1 MMHVI
6 AFVGSSGAGK
16 TTLIERLIA
25 LFKERGL
32 RVSTVKHTHH
42 SVEIDHQGKDTW
54 RMKKAGSF
62 EVVLVSDSEMSLQ
75 RTFEQNS
82 HMTVHEVIAQMYE
95 GVDWVFVE
103 GFKSSDLLKVEVI
116 RPQEDLMNP
125 FFLSDDFVV
134 AVAYSEATDLPVT
147 TALPVLPLDN
157 PDIIADWLI
166 SQQDRVVYPPSF
178 S

>member
-16 TTLIERLIA
+16 TTLMEQLIS
-25 LFKERGL
+25 LFKDRGL

-62 EVVLVSDSEMSLQ
+62 EAVLVSDSEMSLQ

-82 HMTVHEVIAQMYE
+82 QMSVHEVIANMYE

-116 RPQEDLMNP
+116 RPQEVLMNP

-134 AVAYSEATDLPVT
+134 AVTYPEATDLPLT

-157 PDIIADWLI
+157 PEIIADWLI
-166 SQQDRVVYPPSF
+166 AHQDRFVYPPSF

>member
-1 MMHVI
+1 M
-6 AFVGSSGAGK
+6 
-16 TTLIERLIA
+16 
-25 LFKERGL
+25 FKDRGL

-62 EVVLVSDSEMSLQ
+62 EAVLVSDSEMSLQ

-82 HMTVHEVIAQMYE
+82 QMSVHEVIANMYE

-116 RPQEDLMNP
+116 RPQEVLMNP

-134 AVAYSEATDLPVT
+134 AVAYPEATDLPLT

-157 PDIIADWLI
+157 PEIIADWLI
-166 SQQDRVVYPPSF
+166 AHQDRFVYPPSF

>member
-16 TTLIERLIA
+16 TTLMEQLIS
-25 LFKERGL
+25 LFKDRGL

-42 SVEIDHQGKDTW
+42 SVEIDHQCKDTW

-62 EVVLVSDSEMSLQ
+62 EAVLVSDSEMSLQ

-82 HMTVHEVIAQMYE
+82 QMSVHEVIANMFE

-116 RPQEDLMNP
+116 RPQEVLMNP

-134 AVAYSEATDLPVT
+134 AVAYPEATDLPLT

-157 PDIIADWLI
+157 PEIIADWLI
-166 SQQDRVVYPPSF
+166 AHQDRFVYPPSF

>member
-32 RVSTVKHTHH
+32 RVSSVKHTHH
-42 SVEIDHQGKDTW
+42 SVEIDHQGKDSW

-62 EVVLVSDSEMSLQ
+62 EVVLVSDNEMSLQ

-103 GFKSSDLLKVEVI
+103 GFNTVFI
-116 RPQEDLMNP
+116 
-125 FFLSDDFVV
+125 F
-134 AVAYSEATDLPVT
+134 
-147 TALPVLPLDN
+147 
-157 PDIIADWLI
+157 
-166 SQQDRVVYPPSF
+166 
-178 S
+178 

>member
-16 TTLIERLIA
+16 TTLMEKLIT

-82 HMTVHEVIAQMYE
+82 QMTVHEAIAQMYE

-116 RPQEDLMNP
+116 RPQEGLMNP

-134 AVAYSEATDLPVT
+134 AVAYSENTDLPVT

-157 PDIIADWLI
+157 AEIIADWLI
-166 SQQDRVVYPPSF
+166 NQQDRFVYPPSF

>member
-6 AFVGSSGAGK
+6 AFVGSSGVGK
-16 TTLIERLIA
+16 TTLMEQLIS
-25 LFKERGL
+25 LFKDRGL

-62 EVVLVSDSEMSLQ
+62 EAVLVSDSEMSLQ

-82 HMTVHEVIAQMYE
+82 QMSVHEVIASMYE

-116 RPQEDLMNP
+116 RPQEVLMNP

-134 AVAYSEATDLPVT
+134 AVAYPEATDLPLT

-157 PDIIADWLI
+157 PEIIADWLI
-166 SQQDRVVYPPSF
+166 AHQDRFVYPPSF

>member
-16 TTLIERLIA
+16 TTLIEKLIT

-116 RPQEDLMNP
+116 RPQESLMNP

-134 AVAYSEATDLPVT
+134 AVAYSEATDLPVAT
-147 TALPVLPLDN
+147 SLPVLPLDN
-157 PDIIADWLI
+157 PDFIADWLI
-166 SQQDRVVYPPSF
+166 SQQDRFVYPPSF

>member
-16 TTLIERLIA
+16 TTLMEELIS
-25 LFKERGL
+25 LFKDRGL

-62 EVVLVSDSEMSLQ
+62 EAVLVSDSEMSLQ

-82 HMTVHEVIAQMYE
+82 QISVHEVIANMYE

-116 RPQEDLMNP
+116 RPQEVLMNP

-134 AVAYSEATDLPVT
+134 AVAYPEATDLPLT

-157 PDIIADWLI
+157 PEIIADWLI
-166 SQQDRVVYPPSF
+166 AHQDRFVYPPSF

>member
-82 HMTVHEVIAQMYE
+82 QMTVHETIAQMYE

-103 GFKSSDLLKVEVI
+103 GFKSSDILKVEVI
-116 RPQEDLMNP
+116 RPQEALMNP

-134 AVAYSEATDLPVT
+134 AVAYSETTDLPVT

-166 SQQDRVVYPPSF
+166 SQQDRFVYPPSF

>member
-166 SQQDRVVYPPSF
+166 SQQDRFVYPPSF

>member
-16 TTLIERLIA
+16 TTLMEQLIS
-25 LFKERGL
+25 LFKDRGL

-62 EVVLVSDSEMSLQ
+62 EAVLVSDSEMSLQ
-75 RTFEQNS
+75 RTFEQNYQMS
-82 HMTVHEVIAQMYE
+82 VHDVIANMYE

-116 RPQEDLMNP
+116 RPQEVLMNP

-134 AVAYSEATDLPVT
+134 AVAYPEATDLPLT

-157 PDIIADWLI
+157 PEIIADWLI
-166 SQQDRVVYPPSF
+166 AHQDRFVYPPSF

>member
-16 TTLIERLIA
+16 TTLMEQLIS

-75 RTFEQNS
+75 RTFERNYQMS
-82 HMTVHEVIAQMYE
+82 VHEVIAQMYD

-116 RPQEDLMNP
+116 KTEEVLMNP
-125 FFLSDDFVV
+125 FFLLM
-134 AVAYSEATDLPVT
+134 TL
-147 TALPVLPLDN
+147 LWPLHMLKL
-157 PDIIADWLI
+157 LI
-166 SQQDRVVYPPSF
+166 F
-178 S
+178 H

>member
-16 TTLIERLIA
+16 TTLMEQLIS
-25 LFKERGL
+25 LFKDRGL

-62 EVVLVSDSEMSLQ
+62 EAVLVSDSEMSLQ

-82 HMTVHEVIAQMYE
+82 QMSVHEVIANMYE

-116 RPQEDLMNP
+116 RPQEVLMNP

-134 AVAYSEATDLPVT
+134 AVVYPEATDLPLT

-157 PDIIADWLI
+157 PEIIADWLI
-166 SQQDRVVYPPSF
+166 AHQDRFVYPPSF

>member
-6 AFVGSSGAGK
+6 AFVGASGVGK
-16 TTLIERLIA
+16 TTLIEHLTR
-25 LFKERGL
+25 LFKGRGL
-32 RVSTVKHTHH
+32 RVSTVKNSHHT
-42 SVEIDHQGKDTW
+42 VEIDHEGKDTW

-62 EVVLVSDSEMSLQ
+62 EVVLVSDSEISLQ

-82 HMTVHEVIAQMYE
+82 QMSVHEVIAHMYE

-103 GFKSSDLLKVEVI
+103 GYKTSDLLKVEVI
-116 RPQEDLMNP
+116 RPQEVLMNP

-134 AVAYSEATDLPVT
+134 AVAYSEAADFPVT
-147 TALPVLPLDN
+147 TALPVFPLEN
-157 PDIIADWLI
+157 PEIIASWLI
-166 SQQDRVVYPPSF
+166 AHHDRFVYSPSM

>member
-16 TTLIERLIA
+16 TTLMGQLIS

-75 RTFEQNS
+75 RTFERNYQMS
-82 HMTVHEVIAQMYE
+82 VHEVIAQMYD

-116 RPQEDLMNP
+116 KTEEVLMNP
-125 FFLSDDFVV
+125 FFLTDDFVV
-134 AVAYSEATDLPVT
+134 AVAYVEAADFPLT

-157 PDIIADWLI
+157 PEMIADWLI
-166 SQQDRVVYPPSF
+166 AHHDRFVYSPLIS
-178 S
+178 

>member
-1 MMHVI
+1 
-6 AFVGSSGAGK
+6 
-16 TTLIERLIA
+16 
-25 LFKERGL
+25 LFKDRGL
-32 RVSTVKHTHH
+32 HVSTVKHTHH

-62 EVVLVSDSEMSLQ
+62 EAALVSDSEMSLQ

-82 HMTVHEVIAQMYE
+82 QMSVHEVIANMYE

-116 RPQEDLMNP
+116 RPQEVLMNP

-134 AVAYSEATDLPVT
+134 AVAYPEATDLPLT

-157 PDIIADWLI
+157 PEIIADWLI
-166 SQQDRVVYPPSF
+166 AHQDRFVYPPSF

>member
-16 TTLIERLIA
+16 TTLMEKLIT

-103 GFKSSDLLKVEVI
+103 GFKSSDLFKVEVI

-166 SQQDRVVYPPSF
+166 SQQDRFVYPPSF

>member
-16 TTLIERLIA
+16 TTLMEQLIS
-25 LFKERGL
+25 LFKDRGL
-32 RVSTVKHTHH
+32 RVSTVKHSHH
-42 SVEIDHQGKDTW
+42 IVEIDHQGKDTW

-62 EVVLVSDSEMSLQ
+62 EAVLVSDSEMSLQ

-82 HMTVHEVIAQMYE
+82 QMSVHEVIANMYE

-116 RPQEDLMNP
+116 RPQEGLMNP

-134 AVAYSEATDLPVT
+134 AVAYPEATDLPLT

-157 PDIIADWLI
+157 PEIIADWLI
-166 SQQDRVVYPPSF
+166 AHQDRFVYPPSF

>member
-6 AFVGSSGAGK
+6 AFVGNSGAGK
-16 TTLIERLIA
+16 TTLMEKLIA
-25 LFKERGL
+25 LFKARGL
-32 RVSTVKHTHH
+32 RVSTVKHSHH

-75 RTFEQNS
+75 RKFEQNS
-82 HMTVHEVIAQMYE
+82 QMTVHEVIAQMYE

-116 RPQEDLMNP
+116 RPQEGLMNP
-125 FFLSDDFVV
+125 FFLSDAFVA
-134 AVAYSEATDLPVT
+134 AVAYSEATDLPVA
-147 TALPVLPLDN
+147 TALPVLPLDS
-157 PDIIADWLI
+157 PEIIADWLI
-166 SQQDRVVYPPSF
+166 SQQDRFVYPPTF

>member
-16 TTLIERLIA
+16 TTLMEQLIS
-25 LFKERGL
+25 LFKDRGL

-42 SVEIDHQGKDTW
+42 SVEIDHQCKDTW

-62 EVVLVSDSEMSLQ
+62 EAVLVSDSEMSLQ

-82 HMTVHEVIAQMYE
+82 QMSVHEVIANMYE

-116 RPQEDLMNP
+116 RPQEVLMNP

-134 AVAYSEATDLPVT
+134 AVAYPEATDLPLT

-157 PDIIADWLI
+157 PEIIADWLI
-166 SQQDRVVYPPSF
+166 AHQDRFVYPPSF

>member
-16 TTLIERLIA
+16 TTLMEHLIS
-25 LFKERGL
+25 LFKDRGL

-62 EVVLVSDSEMSLQ
+62 EAVLVSDSEMSLQ

-82 HMTVHEVIAQMYE
+82 QMSVHEVIANMFE

-116 RPQEDLMNP
+116 RPQEVLMNP

-134 AVAYSEATDLPVT
+134 AVAYPEATDLPLT

-157 PDIIADWLI
+157 PEIIADWLI
-166 SQQDRVVYPPSF
+166 AHQDRFVYPPSF

>member
-16 TTLIERLIA
+16 TTLMEELIS
-25 LFKERGL
+25 LFKDRGL

-62 EVVLVSDSEMSLQ
+62 EAVLVSDSEMSLQ

-82 HMTVHEVIAQMYE
+82 QMSVHEVIANMYE

-116 RPQEDLMNP
+116 RPQEVLMNP

-134 AVAYSEATDLPVT
+134 AVAYPEATVLPLT

-157 PDIIADWLI
+157 PEIIADWLI
-166 SQQDRVVYPPSF
+166 AHQDRFVYPPSF

>member
-16 TTLIERLIA
+16 TTLMEQLIS
-25 LFKERGL
+25 LFKDRGL
-32 RVSTVKHTHH
+32 RVSTVKHSHH
-42 SVEIDHQGKDTW
+42 TVEIDHQGKDTW

-82 HMTVHEVIAQMYE
+82 QMSVHEVIANMYE

-116 RPQEDLMNP
+116 RPQEVLMNP

-134 AVAYSEATDLPVT
+134 AVAYPEATDLPLT

-157 PDIIADWLI
+157 PEIIADWLI
-166 SQQDRVVYPPSF
+166 AHHDRFVYPPSF